1 MATIPCPHCGR
12 QIAEQSKL
20 CMYCAKPLAADG
32 VDAAEKRAK
41 MLQAMYSAGVG
52 LPPKKRASM
61 IERLADESLPVRL
74 LAAVPLLAVGLIWP
88 PWAWRSMKTLFRP

>member
-20 CMYCAKPLAADG
+20 CMYCAKPLAAA
-32 VDAAEKRAK
+32 DAGAAQKRAQ

-52 LPPKKRASM
+52 LPPKQRAGM
-61 IERLADESLPVRL
+61 IERLRDEPLLVRL
-74 LAAVPLLAVGLIWP
+74 AAAVPLLALGLLWP